1 MTTPHPTKAGGAEKR
16 PVPLGLFAFCFA
28 MMAAGFAINA
38 AFIALAIP
46 AMAPYGIKGL
56 VIAGLVGSVFG
67 VFPALWLARR
77 IHEGLSEDED

>member
-1 MTTPHPTKAGGAEKR
+1 MAERHGPVAGKNDK
-16 PVPLGLFAFCFA
+16 VPRGLLLFCLA
-28 MMAAGFAINA
+28 LMGPAFAINA

-67 VFPALWLARR
+67 IFPALWLARR
-77 IHEGLSEDED
+77 IHEGIRDH

>member
-1 MTTPHPTKAGGAEKR
+1 MSTAER
-16 PVPLGLFAFCFA
+16 HGP
-28 MMAAGFAINA
+28 AAGKSDKVPRGLLLFCLALMGPAFAINA

-67 VFPALWLARR
+67 IFPALWLARR
-77 IHEGLSEDED
+77 IHEGIRDH